1 MKRSFAAT
9 PAIAQ
14 STQLFPG
21 VTFESDVQFTVR
33 SPVAIRV
40 VRGPRPV
47 GLYRLR
53 TVLSNESVLREE
65 TLSSMLVLVSS
76 KGAYYHSAGSSP
88 DGMSTGSSPFLVA
101 EVIAWLQA
109 EGKTTF
115 NLGGATAAEEGL
127 HRFKRGFGSVEVP
140 LEAAT
145 CDLSPSV
152 VRMLRRL
159 LRR

>member
-1 MKRSFAAT
+1 MKKLTLMVCVLALGLQPAAARAESFADVSK
-9 PAIAQ
+9 Q
-14 STQLFPG
+14 VNKRMVKLFG
-21 VTFESDVQFTVR
+21 SGGFKGL
-33 SPVAIRV
+33 VAY
-40 VRGPRPV
+40 GS
-47 GLYRLR
+47 G
-53 TVLSNESVLREE
+53 
-65 TLSSMLVLVSS
+65 VLVSS